1 MLCCDKL
8 RQNTVLWTLR
18 DWRFKG
24 EGLFFISLL
33 VYVANFKG
41 CGKPLQGKHH
51 KQKHIMWCSSFPFP
65 LLRKNDNC
73 MDVATVIPFT
83 LLIFLLRLIKSGV
96 RIHTD
101 MKKHGCQINIVPPIA
116 LMESPGANPSNAILA
131 GLSNWFIS

>member
-18 DWRFKG
+18 DWRFKS

-83 LLIFLLRLIKSGV
+83 LLIFLLRLIKSGL
-96 RIHTD
+96 RI
-101 MKKHGCQINIVPPIA
+101 QIWKNMAAKSILYLLLLWWSLQVPIH
-116 LMESPGANPSNAILA
+116 LMRFSPASQI
-131 GLSNWFIS
+131 GL